1 MYRKIIIITIFLMS
15 AIWSSAQLSNNQ
27 YKQVTGMIKTQTDI
41 LNKRID
47 SLKLRVKVL
56 EDTAYKYRLVLSFDT
71 TTDFRATKNAT
82 GYLLQIKK

>member
-1 MYRKIIIITIFLMS
+1 MS

-27 YKQVTGMIKTQTDI
+27 YKQVTGMIKTATDL

-56 EDTAYKYRLVLSFDT
+56 EDINKKYKYILEFDT
-71 TTDFRATKNAT
+71 SSIGGFKSTPLDTVRF
-82 GYLLQIKK
+82 LMQIRKQ